1 MESRRT
7 GGGGKR
13 VACSGAK
20 MQDVGGG
27 CGEDENMK
35 KSTGREKIIR
45 YLERLAFYRPNDSIR
60 MAMEGE
66 GLDIRRL
73 HLEGIAEF
81 KLQANGTVEMKFF
94 DRLKAIELLMELE
107 EDRGELSVGGLQNFL
122 DEVGRGGEA

>member
-1 MESRRT
+1 MR
-7 GGGGKR
+7 
-13 VACSGAK
+13 
-20 MQDVGGG
+20 DVGGG

-73 HLEGIAEF
+73 HLVGIAGF
-81 KLQANGTVEMKFF
+81 KLQANGTV
-94 DRLKAIELLMELE
+94 
-107 EDRGELSVGGLQNFL
+107 
-122 DEVGRGGEA
+122 